1 MNVAISDDEHAVV
14 SRFTDADDG
23 VPESLYYFT
32 GQLYPDV
39 GTRAKRKGGTQAVT
53 VSSERLTSD
62 SGGAEVPPGHDHHLA
77 ARPRAAIR
85 RRAHGAASGSWRSPR
100 ASAIAV
106 SFARLEHRY
115 RPRDGRADARYWM
128 IVPNSSPIPA
138 VAAIASAPQNVT
150 RPAAAAT

>member
-1 MNVAISDDEHAVV
+1 VSYLNVAIFDGEHAVV

-39 GTRAKRKGGTQAVT
+39 GTRAKRKGTQAVT
-53 VSSERLTSD
+53 VSSERLT
-62 SGGAEVPPGHDHHLA
+62 
-77 ARPRAAIR
+77 
-85 RRAHGAASGSWRSPR
+85 
-100 ASAIAV
+100 
-106 SFARLEHRY
+106 RLEHRY

-138 VAAIASAPQNVT
+138 VAAIASAPQSVT